1 MERPG
6 SLDRFPYGWTDPLDL
21 YGEQLQELMSFGCN
35 METERNTLMELIE
48 KYGANWVWCNRNRLA
63 PVAKALKDYPRR

>member
-6 SLDRFPYGWTDPLDL
+6 SLDRFPDGWTDPLDL

-63 PVAKALKDYPRR
+63 PVARALKDYPRK